1 MMILGSDKNNSL
13 KENNSVHSS
22 DDRQRKNPESG
33 FSLVEV
39 MIALVVLL
47 VGMLGVMSMQYY
59 AVGGNKSSRE
69 LRTATNMSG
78 DLIEVMKSTDYAS
91 IAASNDTPLAAGEP
105 SLSGGVTFTRRWWV
119 VANCA
124 SLNANGN
131 TCANAAN
138 PTCATVPDGA
148 FPVNASA
155 IRART
160 CWVDKNG
167 VNHSVTFDTVR
178 ILEN

>member
-1 MMILGSDKNNSL
+1 MKIPGFDKNNSL
-13 KENNSVHSS
+13 KEDISVYFLSGRRLKS
-22 DDRQRKNPESG
+22 AKSG

-69 LRTATNMSG
+69 LRVATNMSG
-78 DLIEVMKSTDYAS
+78 DLIEVMKTTDYAS
-91 IAASNDTPLAAGEP
+91 IAASTDAPLAIAEET
-105 SLSGGVTFTRRWWV
+105 LSGGVSFTRRWWV

-124 SLNANGN
+124 SLNTNGS
-131 TCANAAN
+131 TCANAPN
-138 PTCATVPDGA
+138 PTCATIPDGA
-148 FPVNASA
+148 FPINASA

>member
-1 MMILGSDKNNSL
+1 MKIPSTDKNSSL
-13 KENNSVHSS
+13 RGNILLHSS
-22 DDRQRKNPESG
+22 DGRSINRSGSG

-59 AVGGNKSSRE
+59 AVGGNQSSRE

-78 DLIEVMKSTDYAS
+78 DLIEVMKATSYTN
-91 IAASNDTPLAAGEP
+91 IAANTDSPLSASETT
-105 SLSGGVTFTRRWWV
+105 LTGGVTYTRRWWV

-131 TCANAAN
+131 TCANAVN
-138 PTCATVPDGA
+138 PTCATVPDVA

-160 CWVDKNG
+160 CWVDKEG

-178 ILEN
+178 VLEN

>member
-1 MMILGSDKNNSL
+1 MKIPIFDKIPLPDGVNQS
-13 KENNSVHSS
+13 EN
-22 DDRQRKNPESG
+22 G

-59 AVGGNKSSRE
+59 AVAGNKSSRE
-69 LRTATNMSG
+69 LRVATNMSG
-78 DLIEVMKSTDYAS
+78 DLIELIKATDYAS
-91 IAASNDTPLAAGEP
+91 IAANTDTPLAAGETT
-105 SLSGGVTFTRRWWV
+105 LSGGVTFTRRWWV

-131 TCANAAN
+131 LCTNAVN

-160 CWVDKNG
+160 CWVDKEG
-167 VNHSVTFDTVR
+167 TNHSVTFDTVR
-178 ILEN
+178 VLEN

>member
-1 MMILGSDKNNSL
+1 MKIPCTDKNTSL
-13 KENNSVHSS
+13 KGTILLHSS
-22 DDRQRKNPESG
+22 DGRSIHRSGSG

-69 LRTATNMSG
+69 LRVATNMSG
-78 DLIEVMKSTDYAS
+78 DLIEVLKTTDYAS
-91 IAASNDTPLAAGEP
+91 IAASTDTPLAASEAT
-105 SLSGGVTFTRRWWV
+105 LSGGITFTRRWWV

-131 TCANAAN
+131 TCANAVN
-138 PTCATVPDGA
+138 PTCATVPDVA

-160 CWVDKNG
+160 CWVDKEG

-178 ILEN
+178 VLEN

>member
-1 MMILGSDKNNSL
+1 MKIPGSDKSTSL
-13 KENNSVHSS
+13 KVDILTHLS
-22 DDRQRKNPESG
+22 DDRRLKSSGSG
-33 FSLVEV
+33 FSLIEV

-47 VGMLGVMSMQYY
+47 VGMLGVISMQYY

-69 LRTATNMSG
+69 LRVATNMSG
-78 DLIEVMKSTDYAS
+78 DLIEVMKTTDYAS
-91 IAASNDTPLAAGEP
+91 IAASNDAPLAVGEA
-105 SLSGGVTFTRRWWV
+105 SLSGGVNFTRRWWV
-119 VANCA
+119 IANCA

-131 TCANAAN
+131 TCANAPN
-138 PTCATVPDGA
+138 PACATIPDGA
-148 FPVNASA
+148 FPINSSA

-178 ILEN
+178 ILKN